1 MQRLRASGA
10 GRRFGLSRSVL
21 ALAFASALATAC
33 STGSTEV
40 SVGSTPTGP
49 TTTAPVGTTTPTPT
63 GPTAS
68 GPTAP
73 IECVEPGTLE
83 VPALANV
90 FAAGIEELPHPA
102 GGGGGV
108 FPTCVLIPGGATA
121 LTIGSASG
129 SASFAGSTDLAS
141 GPDGDTTGSYAGGAI
156 EAAGVVSGI
165 AASDRVGYVTG
176 VFLGDAPP
184 SSAPQALD
192 FTADVDF
199 SELAP
204 ELGQLFFIGDGQAAD
219 GTPQTFAVPE
229 GATRLYLGIADAFAF
244 VGPPGYWDDNLGGF
258 TVEVRIN

>member
-10 GRRFGLSRSVL
+10 RRLGTLNLRAVAA
-21 ALAFASALATAC
+21 ALVAALISACT
-33 STGSTEV
+33 TGSTEV
-40 SVGSTPTGP
+40 SAGPTRTGP
-49 TTTAPVGTTTPTPT
+49 TTTAPVETPTAT
-63 GPTAS
+63 GPSAT

-73 IECVEPGTLE
+73 IDCVEHGTLE

-90 FAAGIEELPHPA
+90 FAAGIDELPHPA

-108 FPTCVLIPGGATA
+108 FPTCVLVPAGARA

-129 SASFAGSTDLAS
+129 SASFAGSTDLSS

-165 AASDRVGYVTG
+165 VADDRVGYLTG

-184 SSAPQALD
+184 ATPPEALD
-192 FTADVDF
+192 FTANVDF
-199 SELAP
+199 SQLATG
-204 ELGQLFFIGDGQAAD
+204 LGQLFFIGDGRAAD
-219 GTPQTFAVPE
+219 GTTQTFVVPE
-229 GATRLYLGIADAFAF
+229 GATRVFLGIADAFAF

-258 TVEVRIN
+258 TVEVRFD